1 MEMLPKESQP
11 IEGTEGAQ
19 KRNQQIHRQLPEH
32 DQVPELCKN
41 VKEGL
46 EKEKMLNFVKD
57 VKEKAVGIGQ
67 VQEVR
72 HWDIQFR

>member
-19 KRNQQIHRQLPEH
+19 KRTQQMHRQLPEH
-32 DQVPELCKN
+32 DQAPELCKN
-41 VKEGL
+41 LSGK

-72 HWDIQFR
+72 KD